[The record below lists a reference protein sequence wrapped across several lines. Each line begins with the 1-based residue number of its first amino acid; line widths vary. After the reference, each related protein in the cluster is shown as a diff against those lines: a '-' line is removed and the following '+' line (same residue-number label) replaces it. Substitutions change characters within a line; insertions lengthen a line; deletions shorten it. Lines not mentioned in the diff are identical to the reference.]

1 MPDRSDPESADR
13 GWADRQLADRARDAV
28 LRGLYRLGW
37 RTASHLPARLVGVLA
52 AAAGWFAVVRPAR
65 HVRQLRANLAAATGQ
80 PVPDRLLAHAV
91 ASYLRTFWEVL
102 ALPGWSAAAT
112 VGRVRTEGEQA
123 LRDAY
128 AGPGAVVA
136 LPHSGNWDLAGAWA
150 CRTGMPVTTVAERLS
165 EAEYRAFV
173 AFRESLGM
181 QVLAHGDPGV
191 ISTLAGAVRQGRLV
205 CLVADRDLD
214 GTGVGVSWAGR
225 PVTMPAGPAMVARR
239 TGATLLPAVCAYD
252 GPVMAIRFGPPVTH
266 RPGRAGLVA
275 MTQEVADFFAA
286 RIAEQPQD
294 WHLMQP
300 FFDAST
306 RAGAGR

>member
-1 MPDRSDPESADR
+1 MPDRSE
-13 GWADRQLADRARDAV
+13 RARDAV
-28 LRGLYRLGW
+28 LRGLYGLGW
-37 RTASHLPARLVGVLA
+37 RGASSLPEPLVRALA
-52 AAAGWFAVVRPAR
+52 VAAGRLAVLRPGVHVRRLRQNLTTATGAPVSDQLLAEAVV
-65 HVRQLRANLAAATGQ
+65 
-80 PVPDRLLAHAV
+80 
-91 ASYLRTFWEVL
+91 SYLRTFWEVL
-102 ALPGWSAAAT
+102 ALPGWTATAT
-112 VGRVRTEGEQA
+112 VARVRTEGEQA

-150 CRTGMPVTTVAERLS
+150 CRTGMPVTTVAERLGD
-165 EAEYRAFV
+165 AEYRAFV

-181 QVLAHGDPGV
+181 EVLAHGDPGV
-191 ISTLAGAVRQGRLV
+191 ISGLAGALRRGRLV

-214 GTGVGVSWAGR
+214 GTGVPVVWAGR
-225 PVTMPAGPAMVARR
+225 QVTMPAGPAMVARR
-239 TGATLLPAVCAYD
+239 TGAVLLPAVCAYD
-252 GPVMAIRFGPPVTH
+252 GPQMVIRFGRPVAH

-300 FFDAST
+300 FFDAAPRVRT
-306 RAGAGR
+306 R

>member
-1 MPDRSDPESADR
+1 MPAPSEGVVPGRVPP
-13 GWADRQLADRARDAV
+13 GVLLADRARDAV

-37 RTASHLPARLVGVLA
+37 RTASLLPERLVGTLA
-52 AAAGWFAVVRPAR
+52 GAAGQVAVGKPGI
-65 HVRQLRANLAAATGQ
+65 HVRQLRHNLEVATGR
-80 PVPDRLLAHAV
+80 PVPDELLARAV
-91 ASYLRTFWEVL
+91 TSYLRTFWEVL
-102 ALPGWSAAAT
+102 ALPGWSPDET
-112 VGRVRTEGEQA
+112 VGRVWTEGEQA

-165 EAEYRAFV
+165 DAEYRAFV
-173 AFRESLGM
+173 GFRESLGM
-181 QVLAHGDPGV
+181 EVLAHGDPGV
-191 ISTLAGAVRQGRLV
+191 ISGLAGALRRGRLV

-214 GTGVGVSWAGR
+214 GTGVPVSWAGR
-225 PVTMPAGPAMVARR
+225 SVTMPAGPAMVARR
-239 TGATLLPAVCAYD
+239 TGAVLLPAVCAYD
-252 GPVMAIRFGPPVTH
+252 GSTMAIRFGAPVAH

-286 RIAEQPQD
+286 RIVERPQD

-300 FFDAST
+300 FFDEAPSV
-306 RAGAGR
+306 RAR

>member
-1 MPDRSDPESADR
+1 
-13 GWADRQLADRARDAV
+13 
-28 LRGLYRLGW
+28 
-37 RTASHLPARLVGVLA
+37 
-52 AAAGWFAVVRPAR
+52 
-65 HVRQLRANLAAATGQ
+65 
-80 PVPDRLLAHAV
+80 VPDALLALAV

-102 ALPGWSAAAT
+102 ALPGWSPAAT
-112 VGRVRTEGEQA
+112 VARVRTEGEQS

-150 CRTGMPVTTVAERLS
+150 CRTGMPVTTVAERLPD
-165 EAEYRAFV
+165 AEYRAFV

-181 QVLAHGDPGV
+181 EVLAHGDPGV
-191 ISTLAGAVRQGRLV
+191 ISGLAGAVRQGRLV

-214 GTGVGVSWAGR
+214 GTGVPVSWVGR
-225 PVTMPAGPAMVARR
+225 AVTMPAGPAMVARR
-239 TGATLLPAVCAYD
+239 TGAVLLPAVCSYEGARM
-252 GPVMAIRFGPPVTH
+252 VIRFGPPVPH

-275 MTQEVADFFAA
+275 MTQAVADFFAA

-300 FFDAST
+300 FFDAGPRVRS
-306 RAGAGR
+306 R

>member
-1 MPDRSDPESADR
+1 MSGLSEGA
-13 GWADRQLADRARDAV
+13 WADRARDAV

-37 RTASHLPARLVGVLA
+37 RTASRLPESLVRVLVGAL
-52 AAAGWFAVVRPAR
+52 GRLAVVRPGR
-65 HVRQLRANLAAATGQ
+65 HVRQLRHNLAAATGTT
-80 PVPDRLLAHAV
+80 VPDGLLARGV

-102 ALPGWSAAAT
+102 ALPGWSATAT
-112 VGRVRTEGEQA
+112 VGRVQTVGEQA

-165 EAEYRAFV
+165 EAEYQAFV

-181 QVLAHGDPGV
+181 EVLAHGDPGV
-191 ISTLAGAVRQGRLV
+191 ISGLAGALRQGRLV

-214 GTGVGVSWAGR
+214 GTGVPIRWAGR
-225 PVTMPAGPAMVARR
+225 AVTMPAGPAMVARR
-239 TGATLLPAVCAYD
+239 TGAVLLPAVCSYEAQQM
-252 GPVMAIRFGPPVTH
+252 VIRFGTPIAH

-300 FFDAST
+300 FFDAAPYANPH
-306 RAGAGR
+306 AGARR